1 MAEVIYERTKFL
13 TDKPT
18 HYCPGCTH
26 GLEHKII
33 GEVLEELGVLDRTI
47 MLLPVGCTAPAYDY
61 ANLDSIACLHGRAP
75 ATGTGVKAALP
86 DSILYIHQGDGDLLS
101 IGLDET
107 ISAASRG
114 ENFTVVFANNN
125 IYGMTG
131 GQMAATTLIGQKATT
146 CPRGR
151 DPKLDGYPV
160 GACELINTLTAPKL
174 VARTALYDIPHI
186 NQTKKVLKKAFQNQ
200 IDGKGYSFVEILS
213 TCPTNWHMS
222 PQQAM
227 EHVKT
232 EMEEVY
238 PLGIFR
244 DED

>member
-1 MAEVIYERTKFL
+1 
-13 TDKPT
+13 
-18 HYCPGCTH
+18 
-26 GLEHKII
+26 
-33 GEVLEELGVLDRTI
+33 
-47 MLLPVGCTAPAYDY
+47 MLFRSVGCSAPAYDY

-75 ATGTGVKAALP
+75 ATATGVRAALP
-86 DSILYIHQGDGDLLS
+86 DSILYLHQGDGDLLS

-114 ENFTVVFANNN
+114 ENITVVFANNN

-151 DPKLDGYPV
+151 DPKLDGYPMK
-160 GACELINTLTAPKL
+160 ACEMINTLTAPKFI
-174 VARTALYDIPHI
+174 AREALYDIPHI
-186 NQTKKVLKKAFQNQ
+186 NKCKKALKKAFQNQ
-200 IDGKGYSFVEILS
+200 KEGKGYSFVEILS

-222 PQQAM
+222 PQASM
-227 EHVKT
+227 EHVKN

-238 PLGIFR
+238 PLGVFR